1 MGTQHHDNTQRS
13 DAPRPMNPI
22 AGMMSGLWKSLRCMV
37 DPYASRAEQA
47 RRRKCGKAS
56 DLQDNIQGN
65 NYLII

>member
-1 MGTQHHDNTQRS
+1 
-13 DAPRPMNPI
+13 MNPI

-37 DPYASRAEQA
+37 DLYASRAEQSA
-47 RRRKCGKAS
+47 AAKMGKAAA